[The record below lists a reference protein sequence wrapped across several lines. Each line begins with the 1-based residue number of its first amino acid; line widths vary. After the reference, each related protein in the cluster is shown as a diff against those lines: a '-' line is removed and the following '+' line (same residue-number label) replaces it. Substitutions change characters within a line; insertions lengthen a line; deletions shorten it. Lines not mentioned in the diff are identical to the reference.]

1 MPVDV
6 DNQTMTQVVLGGAA
20 GLSLIVWAALV
31 LVPAWTSFSKVWERL
46 ETGSQS
52 AFPTVTGPIFEF
64 GVADAILQMWAA
76 YLAERED
83 ALGDRL
89 GCATPREAL
98 SAHEIFHAALES
110 GASRSVVSLTDR

>member
-1 MPVDV
+1 MDGGVEFSTANPK
-6 DNQTMTQVVLGGAA
+6 VVNRFAVRDGRQ
-20 GLSLIVWAALV
+20 
-31 LVPAWTSFSKVWERL
+31 VWERL

-64 GVADAILQMWAA
+64 GFADAILQMWAA

-89 GCATPREAL
+89 GCATPLEAL
-98 SAHEIFHAALES
+98 SAHQIFDAALES
-110 GASRSVVSLTDR
+110 GASRSVVSLTAR